1 MAMVQVGKMRV
12 AMHEPGMPVP
22 MRVRLAFRRLS
33 PVAMPMMFI
42 VQMRVL
48 MLDRLVSMLVPV
60 PLGQVEPDA
69 ESHKAAGGQQLQARL
84 LAEHGDRQQGA
95 DKWGDREVC
104 AGACGPEVPQR
115 QDEQD
120 KAGAVAEEAD
130 QHAAQERAG
139 CRE

>member
-69 ESHKAAGGQQLQARL
+69 ESHKAAGGQQLPARL
-84 LAEHGDRQQGA
+84 LAEHGTASKAPTNGA
-95 DKWGDREVC
+95 TAKYAPVR
-104 AGACGPEVPQR
+104 AVPR
-115 QDEQD
+115 
-120 KAGAVAEEAD
+120 
-130 QHAAQERAG
+130 
-139 CRE
+139 CRSARMNKTRLAP